1 MKHALLLFIGMGVQQ
16 ALQSVVSHPTDAAFL
31 NRTHGVFL
39 ADSVAPLDDREAV
52 IGLAH
57 DLLRAISTRDT
68 ALARRVLAPGAQL
81 VAATDPAPASG
92 TVRIQSDT
100 AFLRSI
106 GNGTA
111 RYLER
116 MWQPSATVHGTVAL
130 VHAPYDF
137 HINGKFSHCGTDT
150 FTLAKGAD
158 GWRITH
164 LAYTVQRA
172 GCAPSPL
179 GAPR

>member
-1 MKHALLLFIGMGVQQ
+1 MTHALLLCLGMAT
-16 ALQSVVSHPTDAAFL
+16 ALPAQTPPVT
-31 NRTHGVFL
+31 T
-39 ADSVAPLDDREAV
+39 PLDDREAV
-52 IGLAH
+52 IGVAH

-92 TVRIQSDT
+92 AIRMQSDT
-100 AFLRSI
+100 AFLRTI
-106 GNGTA
+106 GSGTA

-116 MWQPSATVHGTVAL
+116 MWQPSAIVTGTVAL

-137 HINGKFSHCGTDT
+137 HIDGTFSHCGTDT
-150 FTLAKGAD
+150 FTLARGPD

-179 GAPR
+179 GVPR